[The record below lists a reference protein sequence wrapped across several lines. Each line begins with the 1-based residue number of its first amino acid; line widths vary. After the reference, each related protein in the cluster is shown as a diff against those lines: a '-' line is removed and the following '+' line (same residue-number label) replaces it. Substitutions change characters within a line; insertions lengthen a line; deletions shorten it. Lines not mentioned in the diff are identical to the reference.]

1 MRGEKG
7 GERGASQTDSVLFR
21 LVAAIYTGD
30 LSPFHNG
37 NNFWMIP
44 FLVPYLGSV
53 IAVCVYSFFIERLSG
68 TKKSKSVIAGDIKFI
83 GS

>member
-1 MRGEKG
+1 MRSNSE
-7 GERGASQTDSVLFR
+7 TNSVVFR
-21 LVAAIYTGD
+21 LVAALYTGD

-53 IAVCVYSFFIERLSG
+53 IAVCVYSFFIERLSV
-68 TKKSKSVIAGDIKFI
+68 TYNKSKSVITGSDIKFI

>member
-1 MRGEKG
+1 M
-7 GERGASQTDSVLFR
+7 TDSVVFR
-21 LVAAIYTGD
+21 LVAALYTGD

-53 IAVCVYSFFIERLSG
+53 IAVCVYSFFIERLSVAH
-68 TKKSKSVIAGDIKFI
+68 KKSKSVIPGDIKFI

>member
-1 MRGEKG
+1 MRGSE
-7 GERGASQTDSVLFR
+7 TDSVVFR
-21 LVAAIYTGD
+21 LVAALYTGD

-53 IAVCVYSFFIERLSG
+53 IAVCVYSFFIERLSV
-68 TKKSKSVIAGDIKFI
+68 TYKKSKSVISGDIKFI